1 MGDRAL
7 PEDALSAGLLI
18 CGADSPYPAFF
29 DFVRS
34 YPDML
39 AMVEKVARNVRLV

>member
-1 MGDRAL
+1 MGARAL
-7 PEDALSAGLLI
+7 PEDVLSAGLLI
-18 CGADSPYPAFF
+18 RGANPLYPAFF

-39 AMVEKVARNVRLV
+39 AMMEQFTRDARLV

>member
-18 CGADSPYPAFF
+18 CGADSPYPAFS

-34 YPDML
+34 YPNML
-39 AMVEKVARNVRLV
+39 AMMEKFARDARLV